1 MMNRI
6 LKSLFRLRKD
16 ESGVAFLYFT
26 MTLPV
31 LIGLTSFAIDLG
43 YVWYVKTRLQV
54 AADMGALAGASK
66 LYTADAQAV
75 TDLATTYVNLNL
87 PADWTGGNKPT
98 ASGDPVIDCVPEIES
113 MGLTCSSLSGGN
125 ALKVTVNATAPLFFA
140 SALGFKTIDLSAEA
154 LVTGGGSSPPP
165 LNVAIIL
172 DTTAS
177 MGTYGGRM
185 STDCGSLVKPYRIEC
200 ATLAAKTLLTKLWAS
215 VDQVA
220 LYTYPSF
227 EANSKDIISC
237 KSGTTGSTNWLNY
250 ATASSPNYQ
259 LIGFNNTYTDS
270 GTPPGGLDITSALV
284 KALGKNATTAP
295 TSDATTCNGLN
306 SAAIGIG
313 TSIADAILQAQRD
326 LVAANAALVADG
338 QPERQNVMI
347 VLSDGDANG
356 NSRSLT
362 GPSSPDAFRNGT
374 DIYGLTS
381 SSWVIDVHRM
391 MDQCQAAVQ
400 AADAA
405 AAAAPKGTWVYSVAF
420 AASNT
425 AKGSCFTDRP
435 VKTATKTKT
444 SNPALI
450 TADNVVIS
458 QRNCSNGNKCKAIA
472 SVSDKRVTST
482 IAAHNSSTKKQI
494 ATTAWGESRFTSCKK
509 TDGSN
514 APDGWTSGTCT
525 TYLVPEKLQTDEY
538 DLSVYDTTACKTM
551 QDIAS
556 DPSKFYSTD
565 GGISTGGKCPSTANP
580 NFTDLVKI
588 FNNVAASIMK
598 KRRIPSSLAK
608 S

>member
-16 ESGVAFLYFT
+16 ESGVAFLYVT

-75 TDLATTYVNLNL
+75 TDLATNYVNLNL
-87 PADWTGGNKPT
+87 PSDWTGGNKPT
-98 ASGDPVIDCVPEIES
+98 AAGDPQIDCVKEIED

-125 ALKVTVNATAPLFFA
+125 ALRVTVNATAPLFFA
-140 SALGFKTIDLSAEA
+140 SALGFNAIDLSAEA

-177 MGTYGGRM
+177 MGTFGGRM
-185 STDCGSLVKPYRIEC
+185 STDCGSLIKPYRIEC

-227 EANSKDIISC
+227 DANSRDIISC
-237 KSGTTGSTNWLNY
+237 KPGASGSNKWLNY
-250 ATASSPNYQ
+250 ATASRPNYQ
-259 LIGFNNTYTDS
+259 LIGFNSTYTGK
-270 GTPPGGLDITSALV
+270 GTPPGGLDISNALV

-295 TSDATTCNGLN
+295 TSDATNCNGLN

-313 TSIADAILQAQRD
+313 TSIADAILQAQND
-326 LVAANAALVADG
+326 LVAANAALVAAG

-356 NSRSLT
+356 NSRSLS
-362 GPSSPDAFRNGT
+362 GPSSPDAFRDGT

-391 MDQCQAAVQ
+391 MDQCQAAVA

-405 AAAAPKGTWVYSVAF
+405 AAATPKGTWVYSVAF

-425 AKGSCFTDRP
+425 ARGSCFTDRP
-435 VKTATKTKT
+435 VTTSTKTATTT
-444 SNPALI
+444 PALT
-450 TADNVVIS
+450 TADNVVTTRS
-458 QRNCSNGNKCKAIA
+458 CTSSNRCKAIA
-472 SVSDKRVTST
+472 SAPTTRVTSK
-482 IAAHNSSTKKQI
+482 INPPVSSTSQVAI
-494 ATTAWGESRFTSCKK
+494 TTWGK
-509 TDGSN
+509 TEVTTCTRSDGSN
-514 APDGWTSGTCT
+514 SGTCT
-525 TYLVPEKLQTDEY
+525 TTLTPSKVQTDTY
-538 DLSVYDTTACKTM
+538 NLTKYDTTACKTM

-556 DPSKFYSTD
+556 DPSRFYSTD
-565 GGISTGGKCPSTANP
+565 GGASTGGKCPSTANP

-588 FNNVAASIMK
+588 FNNVAATIMK
-598 KRRIPSSLAK
+598 KRRIPSSLGK
-608 S
+608 QS

>member
-98 ASGDPVIDCVPEIES
+98 AAGDPVIDCVPEIES

-125 ALKVTVNATAPLFFA
+125 ALRVTVNATAPLFFA

-326 LVAANAALVADG
+326 LVAANAALVASG
-338 QPERQNVMI
+338 QPARQNVMI

-356 NSRSLT
+356 NSRSLV
-362 GPSSPDAFRNGT
+362 GPSSPDAFRDGT

-391 MDQCQAAVQ
+391 MGQCQAAVA

-405 AAAAPKGTWVYSVAF
+405 AAAVPKGTWVYSVAF
-420 AASNT
+420 AASNA

-435 VKTATKTKT
+435 VTTVTKTATST
-444 SNPALI
+444 PAL
-450 TADNVVIS
+450 TAADNVVTTRS
-458 QRNCSNGNKCKAIA
+458 CTSSNKCKAIA
-472 SVSDKRVTST
+472 SAPSTIVTSKINT
-482 IAAHNSSTKKQI
+482 PVSSTSQV
-494 ATTAWGESRFTSCKK
+494 AVTTWGK
-509 TDGSN
+509 TVVTTCTRSDGS
-514 APDGWTSGTCT
+514 TSGTCT
-525 TYLVPEKLQTDEY
+525 TTLTPSKVQTDTY
-538 DLSVYDTTACKTM
+538 NLTRYDTTACKTM

-556 DPSKFYSTD
+556 DASKFYSTD
-565 GGISTGGKCPSTANP
+565 GGSSSNGKCPSTANP

>member
-1 MMNRI
+1 MMNRF
-6 LKSLFRLRKD
+6 LQKMFRLRKD
-16 ESGVAFLYFT
+16 ESGIALIYVT

-31 LIGLTSFAIDLG
+31 IIALTSLAIDLG

-66 LYTADAQAV
+66 LYTDNEAAV
-75 TDLATTYVNLNL
+75 IKLAEDYVDSNTSDLTGAGQITVTRK
-87 PADWTGGNKPT
+87 PA
-98 ASGDPVIDCVPEIES
+98 IDCILEIDD
-113 MGLTCSSLSGGN
+113 LTCDSLSGGN
-125 ALKVTVNATAPLFFA
+125 ALRVTVTATAPLFFA

-177 MGTYGGRM
+177 MGNFGGRM
-185 STDCGSLVKPYRIEC
+185 KTDCGSLIKPYRIEC

-227 EANSKDIISC
+227 ETSSRDIISC
-237 KSGTTGSTNWLNY
+237 KPGTTGSAKWVNY

-259 LIGFNNTYTDS
+259 LIGFNSTYTDS

-306 SAAIGIG
+306 SAAIGVG
-313 TSIADAILQAQRD
+313 TSIADAILQAQKD
-326 LVAANAALVADG
+326 LVAANAALVAAG

-356 NSRSLT
+356 NSNSLS
-362 GPSSPDAFRNGT
+362 GPSPPDAFRDGT

-381 SSWVIDVHRM
+381 SNWVIDVHRM
-391 MDQCQAAVQ
+391 MDQCQNAVA

-405 AAAAPKGTWVYSVAF
+405 AAALPKGTWVYSVAF
-420 AASNT
+420 GASNT

-435 VKTATKTKT
+435 VTTVTKTATST
-444 SNPALI
+444 PAL
-450 TADNVVIS
+450 TSADNVVTS
-458 QRNCSNGNKCKAIA
+458 RSCTSSNKCKAIA
-472 SVSDKRVTST
+472 SAPNTRVTSK
-482 IAAHNSSTKKQI
+482 INKDVSSTSQV
-494 ATTAWGESRFTSCKK
+494 AVTTWGK
-509 TDGSN
+509 TQVTTCTKSDGS
-514 APDGWTSGTCT
+514 TSGTCT
-525 TYLVPEKLQTDEY
+525 TTLTPSKVQTDTY
-538 DLSVYDTTACKTM
+538 NLKVYDTTACKTM

-565 GGISTGGKCPSTANP
+565 GGSSSNGKCPSTANP
-580 NFTDLVKI
+580 DFNDLVKI

-598 KRRIPSSLAK
+598 KRRIPSSLGK
-608 S
+608 QS